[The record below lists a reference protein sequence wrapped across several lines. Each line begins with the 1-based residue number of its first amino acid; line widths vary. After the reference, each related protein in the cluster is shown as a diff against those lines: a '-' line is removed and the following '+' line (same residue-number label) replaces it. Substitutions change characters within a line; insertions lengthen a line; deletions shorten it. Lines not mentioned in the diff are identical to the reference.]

1 MHYYGT
7 RLSENISRREPEGY
21 LLCLNVPV
29 ARTGVQEYLPEELG
43 MTGGGSGPPGLIPVQ
58 RPEEEVFAPE
68 TMASFEA
75 MPVTNDHPPD
85 GVDISNIRAL
95 QKGHVHNVRRGSG
108 AESDLLLADLIITDP
123 VLIEL
128 ILGGKREISC
138 GYTYELHE
146 ENGKYI
152 QRKIR
157 GNHVAVVDAGRA
169 GARVSI
175 RDREPAK
182 ANGLQIASVPERG
195 GRKNNTEPERRTKT
209 MKKSLSKILARM
221 AKDGDIETVAEFIE
235 EMIEPEGTETPA
247 ETVAETIAEIAPVAE
262 AAAAAAVAAEGETNE
277 TNDEATMA
285 DIVSRLDRIIELLT
299 PGPASDEDPVEE
311 IAETVE
317 EAIEAILAEEGS
329 ALPEE
334 EIPGGVMP
342 EEVAEI
348 MEEILEPAAGEVTP
362 EESEDE
368 DEDEEEEKQKVI
380 AAGDANRAKLRKA
393 RKKIAKMPKKQ
404 QDRAYAE
411 IYDRLRKNGG
421 LNGTDAG
428 IYAALAGV
436 RRKPGRGN
444 PADLGKKI
452 MAKRNINCSK

>member
-1 MHYYGT
+1 M
-7 RLSENISRREPEGY
+7 
-21 LLCLNVPV
+21 
-29 ARTGVQEYLPEELG
+29 
-43 MTGGGSGPPGLIPVQ
+43 
-58 RPEEEVFAPE
+58 
-68 TMASFEA
+68 
-75 MPVTNDHPPD
+75 
-85 GVDISNIRAL
+85 
-95 QKGHVHNVRRGSG
+95 
-108 AESDLLLADLIITDP
+108 
-123 VLIEL
+123 
-128 ILGGKREISC
+128 
-138 GYTYELHE
+138 
-146 ENGKYI
+146 
-152 QRKIR
+152 
-157 GNHVAVVDAGRA
+157 
-169 GARVSI
+169 
-175 RDREPAK
+175 
-182 ANGLQIASVPERG
+182 
-195 GRKNNTEPERRTKT
+195 
-209 MKKSLSKILARM
+209 
-221 AKDGDIETVAEFIE
+221 
-235 EMIEPEGTETPA
+235 
-247 ETVAETIAEIAPVAE
+247 
-262 AAAAAAVAAEGETNE
+262 
-277 TNDEATMA
+277 
-285 DIVSRLDRIIELLT
+285 
-299 PGPASDEDPVEE
+299 EE

-411 IYDRLRKNGG
+411 IYARLRKNGG

-452 MAKRNINCSK
+452 MAKRNINCRK

>member
-1 MHYYGT
+1 
-7 RLSENISRREPEGY
+7 
-21 LLCLNVPV
+21 
-29 ARTGVQEYLPEELG
+29 
-43 MTGGGSGPPGLIPVQ
+43 
-58 RPEEEVFAPE
+58 
-68 TMASFEA
+68 
-75 MPVTNDHPPD
+75 
-85 GVDISNIRAL
+85 
-95 QKGHVHNVRRGSG
+95 
-108 AESDLLLADLIITDP
+108 
-123 VLIEL
+123 
-128 ILGGKREISC
+128 
-138 GYTYELHE
+138 
-146 ENGKYI
+146 
-152 QRKIR
+152 
-157 GNHVAVVDAGRA
+157 
-169 GARVSI
+169 
-175 RDREPAK
+175 
-182 ANGLQIASVPERG
+182 
-195 GRKNNTEPERRTKT
+195 

-221 AKDGDIETVAEFIE
+221 AKDGDIETVAEIIE
-235 EMIEPEGTETPA
+235 EMIEPEGAETPA

-348 MEEILEPAAGEVTP
+348 MEEILEPAAGEATI

-368 DEDEEEEKQKVI
+368 DEEEEEKQKVI

-404 QDRAYAE
+404 QDQAYAE
-411 IYDRLRKNGG
+411 IYARLRKNGG

-452 MAKRNINCSK
+452 MAKRNINCRK